1 MLSFTL
7 GEIGLDPDMI
17 KLAEADIG
25 FKYTKG
31 TDYQKTIIHAAAR
44 AISSHML
51 LSLGRQA
58 PTWQTHYG
66 TMWYHKNGIA
76 NILSLAKLSREHEVK
91 FNSANGN
98 RFERKTAMGK

>member
-66 TMWYHKNGIA
+66 TVWYHKNGIA
-76 NILSLAKLSREHEVK
+76 NIL
-91 FNSANGN
+91 
-98 RFERKTAMGK
+98 